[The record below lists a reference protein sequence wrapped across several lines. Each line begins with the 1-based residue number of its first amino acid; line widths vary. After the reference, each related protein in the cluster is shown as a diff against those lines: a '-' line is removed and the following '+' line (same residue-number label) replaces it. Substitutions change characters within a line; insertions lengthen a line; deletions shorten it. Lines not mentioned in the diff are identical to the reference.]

1 MSRADV
7 PEEYRRDFCLY
18 VDEFQ
23 NFSTESFADI
33 LSQAR
38 KYHLNLIVAN
48 QFTTQLSDEIRDAV
62 FGNVGTVV
70 SYRVGTND
78 AEFLAKQ
85 FAPVFDIEDLQFI
98 PNYNMVVRMMI
109 GGVPVQPFSMSA
121 LPPLGSP
128 NKQLADALKQLSWA
142 KYGRPRAEVE
152 RTIFDRL
159 KTEVRTP
166 MGMAGGQPN
175 LPPGAGSPWASLP
188 SGSAGLPPGAGRP
201 PALSSSP
208 FGPVQQPTSLPSGLS
223 NGGSGN
229 SFLDEWLA
237 KRKPTTPSGASPA
250 FLPPPA
256 ARQPHIEPVNLST
269 ASPSPSQAGQA
280 GELKINRTSE
290 PQKPGELVTP
300 TSDQGQSVRIDKDG
314 NINPI

>member
-1 MSRADV
+1 
-7 PEEYRRDFCLY
+7 
-18 VDEFQ
+18 
-23 NFSTESFADI
+23 
-33 LSQAR
+33 
-38 KYHLNLIVAN
+38 
-48 QFTTQLSDEIRDAV
+48 
-62 FGNVGTVV
+62 
-70 SYRVGTND
+70 
-78 AEFLAKQ
+78 
-85 FAPVFDIEDLQFI
+85 
-98 PNYNMVVRMMI
+98 MI

-152 RTIFDRL
+152 RIIFDRL
-159 KTEVRTP
+159 KTEPRTP
-166 MGMAGGQPN
+166 MGMAGGQP
-175 LPPGAGSPWASLP
+175 
-188 SGSAGLPPGAGRP
+188 GLPPGAGRP

-229 SFLDEWLA
+229 SFLDDWLA
-237 KRKPTTPSGASPA
+237 KRKPAAPSGAGPA
-250 FLPPPA
+250 FSPPPVA
-256 ARQPHIEPVNLST
+256 HEPHIEPVSLST
-269 ASPSPSQAGQA
+269 ASPSPSQA

-314 NINPI
+314 NISAA